1 MLLAELLAGGLCV
14 ALVAYDWRRFRRLT
28 ASDCRYGCPV
38 ARADDP
44 FPAGPDHA
52 LPARFGPDGLLRLDH
67 GIARLFPDER
77 RVLLH
82 PQSGRGSS
90 RFRTAWPIKGALELR
105 GDRWHCVKLMP
116 WSSAV
121 LTLLWF
127 AIVGIGTL
135 AFVIRFLTEG
145 DSFSLGSLLLVLG
158 VTGVGLLVLA
168 FGLATVSLAYRL
180 EDQRLMEAYRE
191 LRAALSEPTSETR

>member
-1 MLLAELLAGGLCV
+1 MLLAEFLAGCLCV
-14 ALVAYDWRRFRRLT
+14 ALVAYDWRRFQRLT
-28 ASDCRYGCPV
+28 VADCRYGCPV
-38 ARADDP
+38 ARADDTVP
-44 FPAGPDHA
+44 VEPDRA

-82 PQSGRGSS
+82 PQSGLGSS
-90 RFRTAWPIKGALELR
+90 WFRTAWPIKGALELR

-121 LTLLWF
+121 LTVLWL
-127 AIVGIGTL
+127 AVVGIGTS
-135 AFVIRFLTEG
+135 AFVIRFLMEG
-145 DSFSLGSLLLVLG
+145 DSLSLGSLLLVLG

-168 FGLATVSLAYRL
+168 FGLVTVSLAYRL
-180 EDQRLMEAYRE
+180 EDQRLMEAYQE
-191 LRAALSEPTSETR
+191 LRVALSGSTNETR